1 MDNKIT
7 IRTGGRGRP
16 LEIDVVKTLAQ
27 YDGQIERA
35 KSRLQEL
42 RRTTSGERSEAIL
55 GSETTL
61 PKGISATRDV
71 LEALQQGQKIDY
83 ETAKELRANLRAV
96 KELASPQERVYGR
109 ALASS
114 LLNKYEKEIER
125 FSKYGST
132 QTEKTLKSM
141 LAKTKAL
148 TPKSQQ
154 KFFLS
159 RGYQSV
165 ATIYGNSPKGEKRHV
180 EWAKNDYKKKTGID
194 AEFTPQEAFAYILE
208 QKQAEELENLPF

>member
-1 MDNKIT
+1 MKNQKIT

-27 YDGQIERA
+27 YDRQIERA

-83 ETAKELRANLRAV
+83 ATAKELRANLRAV

-114 LLNKYEKEIER
+114 LTRQYKQDLEYA
-125 FSKYGST
+125 SKYASKYAKGIYK
-132 QTEKTLKSM
+132 QLGENVEK
-141 LAKTKAL
+141 L
-148 TPKSQQ
+148 TPRQQ
-154 KFFLS
+154 QSFYLS
-159 RGYQSV
+159 RAYQSV
-165 ATIYGNSPKGEKRHV
+165 KTNRREYKRVV
-180 EWAKNDYKKKTGID
+180 EWAENDLANKGVDAQLTG
-194 AEFTPQEAFAYILE
+194 EEALAYVELHKQGEYIESLE
-208 QKQAEELENLPF
+208 DLQF